1 MCFPMSEEDEEKER
15 KMVEKEEKEQKEEP
29 TSVGTS
35 TTIRIDIDLLEQSNQ
50 ILIDKEIATVAFAQA
65 QMTTIDEEVRSSA
78 DARRDS
84 SEFAT
89 YVEYLEAIV
98 RVAMSTMQG
107 LEVEMMTTP
116 QKLERFLC
124 TVLFPKVGIPEH
136 MFGTGVVVVEEVVEE
151 VVVKKKGKKK
161 KGSKKKGKKG
171 KKKGTKKGSSKKKKK
186 KK

>member
-1 MCFPMSEEDEEKER
+1 MER
-15 KMVEKEEKEQKEEP
+15 VKGIEP
-29 TSVGTS
+29 S
-35 TTIRIDIDLLEQSNQ
+35 
-50 ILIDKEIATVAFAQA
+50 
-65 QMTTIDEEVRSSA
+65 SSA
-78 DARRDS
+78 WKAAALPLSYTRP
-84 SEFAT
+84 
-89 YVEYLEAIV
+89 I
-98 RVAMSTMQG
+98 
-107 LEVEMMTTP
+107 MMTTP

-171 KKKGTKKGSSKKKKK
+171 KKKGTKKGSKKKKK